1 VTHPVDRRRPLR
13 LVGVVLLA
21 LLGLVGVGGGPG
33 AVADAGLID
42 SSDAT
47 APTST
52 DAYEVQT
59 DIAYDST
66 GLKLD
71 AYLPRDG
78 RTDRPALVMVHGG
91 GWEGGDK
98 DAYGGLAEKAA
109 ADQGWAVFAVNYRL
123 DGDDPTA
130 WPDEVEDVNTA
141 VRFVADNAQRFGID
155 PGQMM
160 LMGGSAGANL
170 SALVGSLGPDRVFI
184 SGSPDPST
192 ISVAS
197 PARIRAVALWSPPVD
212 LAPLVPPDGGGPPSE
227 CDGDPACDY
236 IWSSPV
242 IEKYLNCTPAQCP
255 ETYRDASPTNWVT
268 SDTPPTSLVNSK
280 EEVVPLDQVQAYV
293 SKLADAGVA
302 HDFLELDGD
311 RHSIQY
317 SDDAWAPTVE
327 FLSAHL
333 GAQQS
338 DSTTTSVGAVE
349 SATAPAA
356 DDGSS
361 FPWIAVVVVVIVVGA
376 GAAGVVAVRRR

>member
-1 VTHPVDRRRPLR
+1 M
-13 LVGVVLLA
+13 
-21 LLGLVGVGGGPG
+21 
-33 AVADAGLID
+33 
-42 SSDAT
+42 
-47 APTST
+47 
-52 DAYEVQT
+52 
-59 DIAYDST
+59 
-66 GLKLD
+66 KLD

-98 DAYGGLAEKAA
+98 DAYGELAEKAA
-109 ADQGWAVFAVNYRL
+109 TDQGWAVFSVNYRL
-123 DGDDPTA
+123 DDSDPTA

-155 PGQMM
+155 PSQMM

-184 SGSPDPST
+184 TGSPDPST

-212 LAPLVPPDGGGPPSE
+212 LAPLVPPDGGGAPAE

-242 IEKYLNCTPAQCP
+242 IEKYLNCTPNQCP

-268 SDTPPTSLVNSK
+268 SDTPPTYVVNSK
-280 EEVVPLDQVQAYV
+280 QEVVPLDQVEAYV
-293 SKLADAGVA
+293 SKLADAGVT

-317 SDDAWAPTVE
+317 SDDAWGPTAA
-327 FLSAHL
+327 FLTAQL
-333 GAQQS
+333 GAGG
-338 DSTTTSVGAVE
+338 DSSGDDATTTSAGAVE
-349 SATAPAA
+349 SASAPAA

-361 FPWIAVVVVVIVVGA
+361 FPWIAVVAVVVVLGA
-376 GAAGVVAVRRR
+376 GTAAIVAVRRR